1 MRRTQLHRLEGSEAA
16 DRKLEERSVGERSNP
31 GIDPVDSGL
40 ELVRTDERVALRVER
55 TTTRLHALCFGRLV
69 CAGVEPHVGHDRNEA
84 SCSARAPRS
93 RERALEM
100 QYSSTHHAR
109 RYQRLVL
116 STT

>member
-55 TTTRLHALCFGRLV
+55 TRLHAPCFGRLV
-69 CAGVEPHVGHDRNEA
+69 CAGVEPHVGHDRSGA
-84 SCSARAPRS
+84 SSGLCSARTPC
-93 RERALEM
+93 
-100 QYSSTHHAR
+100 
-109 RYQRLVL
+109 
-116 STT
+116 